1 VNLASEVKHLNSE
14 VADAKLEISDQM
26 EKKAVEG
33 REERER
39 ERERRI
45 VKTTDRLRSCEIG
58 NTIWVLLVTC
68 CK

>member
-1 VNLASEVKHLNSE
+1 MNLASEVKHLNSE

-33 REERER
+33 REERET
-39 ERERRI
+39 RI

>member
-1 VNLASEVKHLNSE
+1 MRNELGKSSKHLNSE
-14 VADAKLEISDQM
+14 VADAKLKISDEM
-26 EKKAVEG
+26 YKKAVEG
-33 REERER
+33 REEG

-45 VKTTDRLRSCEIG
+45 LKTIDRLRSCEIG